1 MQVWPRK
8 RAKNITAR
16 VRAWFPGKETKLLG
30 FAGYKAGMTHVITK
44 DPKKA
49 RGGESFVPVTII
61 ECPPLK
67 TASIRFYKK
76 NPYGMFVVGEIFAQ
90 NLDKELAR
98 TICLPKKQPKNIN
111 DIKDF
116 DDIRLLV
123 YTQPK
128 LTCLPKKKPEI
139 FELGIGGSKE
149 EKLKLAQEKL
159 GKEIT
164 IKEVFKEGEQVDTHS
179 VTKGKGYQGPVRRFG
194 VTIRSHK
201 AEKTKRGP
209 ASLGPWCGQG
219 HIMYRVAHAGQMGF
233 HTRME
238 YNKVIVKIGE
248 KPEEIKINGGIMH
261 YGFVKNNYILL
272 KGSIGGPNKRI
283 IRLTKARRINK
294 KYAKEVPQIKY
305 VSLESKQ

>member
-8 RAKNITAR
+8 RAKNIVAR
-16 VRAWFPGKETKLLG
+16 VRAWFPGKETKVLG
-30 FAGYKAGMTHVITK
+30 FAGYKAGMTHLITR
-44 DPKKA
+44 DPKKT

-76 NPYGMFVVGEIFAQ
+76 TPYGLVVVSEILAS
-90 NLDKELAR
+90 NLDKELGR
-98 TICLPKKQPKNIN
+98 TICLPKNQPKNIN

-164 IKEVFKEGEQVDTHS
+164 IKDVFKEGEQIDTHS

-238 YNKVIVKIGE
+238 YNKLIVKIGE
-248 KPEEIKINGGIMH
+248 KPEEIKINGGIPH
-261 YGFVKNNYILL
+261 YGFVRNNYILV
-272 KGSIGGPNKRI
+272 KGSVGGPSKRI
-283 IRLTKARRINK
+283 IRMTKARHISKNVPK
-294 KYAKEVPQIKY
+294 DAPQIKY
-305 VSLESKQ
+305 ISLESKQ